1 MLKNLLSFILLT
13 ISMQSLAFNDDFTTI
28 STSDV
33 TDQGLLDSK
42 MLANLPYSACEID
55 EPAIS
60 DRNLCIKVSLRVGS
74 KIFNKLIPTKVIYSP
89 TNITQEKAEQ
99 INRIYKIASQNR
111 DRRWVLPT
119 LGQLQWMI
127 DNKVVSPSTGE
138 KFWVLSDD
146 HSAIKQVYW
155 KEFFT
160 PAYNQ
165 TEQDA
170 SLYRLANEMTPSAC
184 TYNDCGNFVEKKP
197 FWIVVR
203 RNNLVHDMYA
213 KVEYDDGKNVVKHEG
228 WSARWKDVQIPPTA
242 KWVRFTY
249 SKAHAS
255 SEQKLTTQ
263 QDVQKHVNF
272 REREPTLCWVSG
284 GTIFSVTI
292 GSSPHSM
299 DYSQVGSK
307 CN

>member
-13 ISMQSLAFNDDFTTI
+13 ISMESLAFNDDFSTI
-28 STSDV
+28 STADV

-42 MLANLPYSACEID
+42 MLANLPYSACEMD
-55 EPAIS
+55 EPAIR
-60 DRNLCIKVSLRVGS
+60 DRNLCIKMSLRIGS
-74 KIFNKLIPTKVIYSP
+74 KIFNKLIPTKVIYAP
-89 TNITQEKAEQ
+89 TDITQEKAEQ
-99 INRIYKIASQNR
+99 INRIYKISSQNST
-111 DRRWVLPT
+111 RRWTIPT

-127 DNKVVSPSTGE
+127 DNKAVSPSNGE

-146 HSAIKQVYW
+146 HSAIMQVYW
-155 KEFFT
+155 KQFFT
-160 PAYNQ
+160 TTYYQPDSN
-165 TEQDA
+165 A

-184 TYNDCGNFVEKKP
+184 SYKDCGNFVEKKP

-203 RNNLVHDMYA
+203 RNNIVHDMYA
-213 KVEYDDGKNVVKHEG
+213 KVEYDDGRNVVKHEG
-228 WSARWKDVQIPPTA
+228 WSARWKDIQIPPTV

-255 SEQKLTTQ
+255 SVQKLTTQ
-263 QDVQKHVNF
+263 QDVQKYVNF
-272 REREPTLCWVSG
+272 REREPTLCWISG
-284 GTIFSVTI
+284 GTIVSVTI

-299 DYSQVGSK
+299 DYSQVRSK